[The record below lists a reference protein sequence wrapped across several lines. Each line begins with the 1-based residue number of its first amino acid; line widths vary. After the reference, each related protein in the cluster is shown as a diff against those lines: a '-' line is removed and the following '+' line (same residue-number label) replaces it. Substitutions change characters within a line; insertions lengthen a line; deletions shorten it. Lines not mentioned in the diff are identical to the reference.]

1 MLALTLMLLLDALK
15 AVAYAAVDN
24 ASPMQKLRMLLAI
37 LLVHCCVA
45 SATVV
50 VIAQAEDA
58 CDDAMLTCLQIIYVA
73 LIIYN
78 FFMKWYRNFI

>member
-1 MLALTLMLLLDALK
+1 MLLIMLT
-15 AVAYAAVDN
+15 
-24 ASPMQKLRMLLAI
+24 PIQKCRMLLAI

-45 SATVV
+45 NATVAA
-50 VIAQAEDA
+50 IAQAIDA

-78 FFMKWYRNFI
+78 LFMKRHRNVL